1 MSGSA
6 SIVTS
11 LPGLFM
17 ACIQCFE
24 IIQYGRTLETE
35 RDTLVLRLHYIG
47 LMLSRWGASKGI
59 VGTINPETIDAQLD
73 ECRPFLQAIITRFD
87 DAKRKSEKYELN
99 KQQQQQG
106 QPPETHNVLQLEEAT
121 ESAGS
126 SFRTATKNLMHKYA
140 TKYDNAVTR
149 TKWAI
154 YERKVLE
161 NLVSNLRSDVDDL
174 IELFPER
181 VARPMD
187 ELIVEE
193 VQELDD
199 TVLPVMQ
206 QISHVEE
213 DTAMEQEATAEIK
226 KREGQGH
233 TFENFNIK
241 GQDGL
246 RFRAGH
252 EFGYGATPSGP
263 RSSFNNFKV
272 RGSGQVDAGDKWHGK
287 PAEKPRDEN
296 LPEKSRDE
304 NLPEKSRDENLPE
317 KPRDE
322 NEG

>member
-35 RDTLVLRLHYIG
+35 RD
-47 LMLSRWGASKGI
+47 SCPSPSKGI
-59 VGTINPETIDAQLD
+59 IGTINPQTIDAQLE
-73 ECRPFLQAIITRFD
+73 ECRPSLQAIITRFD
-87 DAKRKSEKYELN
+87 DAKRKSERYKLN
-99 KQQQQQG
+99 KQQQQQQG
-106 QPPETHNVLQLEEAT
+106 GRPPENNSVLQLEEPT
-121 ESAGS
+121 QSPGS
-126 SFRTATKNLMHKYA
+126 SFRNATKKLMKKYV

-161 NLVSNLRSDVDDL
+161 NLVSNLRSDVEDL

-181 VARPMD
+181 VARPVD

-199 TVLPVMQ
+199 TALPVMQ
-206 QISHVEE
+206 QISHVEQ
-213 DTAMEQEATAEIK
+213 DQAMEEAATAEIK
-226 KREGQGH
+226 KREQGGH
-233 TFENFNIK
+233 TFDNFDVE

-246 RFRAGH
+246 QFRAGDDI
-252 EFGYGATPSGP
+252 EYGATPSGP
-263 RSSFNNFKV
+263 GNSYSKFKIH
-272 RGSGQVDAGDKWHGK
+272 GSGTVNTGNKWHGK
-287 PAEKPRDEN
+287 PT
-296 LPEKSRDE
+296 
-304 NLPEKSRDENLPE
+304 
-317 KPRDE
+317 
-322 NEG
+322 